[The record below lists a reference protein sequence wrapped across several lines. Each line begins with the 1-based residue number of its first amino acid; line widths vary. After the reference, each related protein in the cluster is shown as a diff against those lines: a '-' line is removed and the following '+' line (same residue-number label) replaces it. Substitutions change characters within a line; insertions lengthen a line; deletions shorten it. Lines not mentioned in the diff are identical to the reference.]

1 MYYRIRIN
9 TGPGSGYI
17 NLDKIFTSPESA
29 RAEIARERARG
40 ALLAPVALV
49 ECTRLHWRVE
59 EKILDIF

>member
-9 TGPGSGYI
+9 AGPGYI
-17 NLDKIFTSPESA
+17 NHDKIFTSSESA
-29 RAEIARERARG
+29 RAEVARERARG

-49 ECTRLHWRVE
+49 ECTLRHWQVE